1 MHYSISIN
9 CHQRLP
15 SSEVRLGII
24 ARVGPIRLI
33 RQLEGL
39 VQELEAL
46 QELQGQL
53 EESQSEER
61 QEGEVA
67 DLEGD
72 SI

>member
-1 MHYSISIN
+1 M
-9 CHQRLP
+9 
-15 SSEVRLGII
+15 
-24 ARVGPIRLI
+24 GPIRLI

-53 EESQSEER
+53 EESQSEECL
-61 QEGEVA
+61 EVVVA